1 MKKIVIVFMLLISG
15 CVKTTP
21 LDEQAATNP
30 DLVDVSEAV
39 KNEQTQ
45 AEVSTK
51 SDDEKEAEL
60 PQPAIDALTLIKRS
74 IYSLSRAE
82 LQLNSYMIPL
92 DIVNE
97 TQINDFLVLIE
108 KSVLES
114 NENELVDETQLAE
127 QPHLKFAFDD
137 KENHRILIAY
147 YYGFDIPILQIYY
160 RDTINIQLSSD
171 TIASVETIFHL
182 DKFYERIKGE
192 ETMKAFDQQLIQTN
206 NQMALYGEYDNY
218 FDVQLPMN
226 VFRKGHFDNYSGSD
240 LTPFRRVI
248 NAYFYTGEFKQ
259 GEILNKDIFV
269 YIMRTYPILESLTG
283 GYEFVDEIEIEV
295 NGEPITLS
303 LPESVPGYTTFMPG
317 DEFRNHYYELFDHQV
332 PYDESQSW
340 IESSLGT
347 YIGYLKDA
355 DMYLFFRYYDGAIAG
370 YSGWNLMINEQQL
383 EGDILTLD
391 VIKFYSS
398 DAIFFQENT
407 NYNYPMIYKASWQP
421 LTREESNYTPGVSV
435 KDLIRSNL
443 DEFERLKFTIKKR
456 SDTSYA
462 LLSVERVNEE
472 VLPGQLLGT
481 ELYTVKRK
489 RENQSLVDNH
499 ASDAVIVFNV
509 SGRNILSL
517 NHSLYSYSQCSDF
530 DGFKIIEDDNTI
542 TIELWCKIKL
552 ESENDQWL
560 VYRSRIAAIDKT
572 TFETTISKSYQ

>member
-1 MKKIVIVFMLLISG
+1 MKKIVLIFMLLISG

-30 DLVDVSEAV
+30 DLVDVNEAV
-39 KNEQTQ
+39 KNEQKQ
-45 AEVSTK
+45 EEVSTK
-51 SDDEKEAEL
+51 SDHEERAEL
-60 PQPAIDALTLIKRS
+60 PQSAINVLTSIKQS
-74 IYSLSRAE
+74 IFSLSSAA
-82 LQLNSYMIPL
+82 LNLNTHTIPL
-92 DIVNE
+92 NAISDS
-97 TQINDFLVLIE
+97 QIDDFIYLIE
-108 KSVLES
+108 KSVL
-114 NENELVDETQLAE
+114 NGDADELVDENRLNE
-127 QPHLKFAFDD
+127 QPYLKFSFDD
-137 KENHRILIAY
+137 KENHGIWITY

-160 RDTINIQLSSD
+160 RDTINLQLSSD
-171 TIASVETIFHL
+171 TIESVEAIFHL

-192 ETMKAFDQQLIQTN
+192 ETMKLFDQQLIQTN

-226 VFRKGHFDNYSGSD
+226 VFRKGYFDNYSGSD
-240 LTPFRRVI
+240 LTPFHRVI

-295 NGEPITLS
+295 KGEPITLS

-340 IESSLGT
+340 IESSSLGT
-347 YIGYLKDA
+347 YIGYLNDA

-407 NYNYPMIYKASWQP
+407 NYNYSMIYKASW
-421 LTREESNYTPGVSV
+421 
-435 KDLIRSNL
+435 
-443 DEFERLKFTIKKR
+443 
-456 SDTSYA
+456 
-462 LLSVERVNEE
+462 
-472 VLPGQLLGT
+472 
-481 ELYTVKRK
+481 
-489 RENQSLVDNH
+489 
-499 ASDAVIVFNV
+499 
-509 SGRNILSL
+509 
-517 NHSLYSYSQCSDF
+517 
-530 DGFKIIEDDNTI
+530 
-542 TIELWCKIKL
+542 
-552 ESENDQWL
+552 
-560 VYRSRIAAIDKT
+560 
-572 TFETTISKSYQ
+572 

>member
-1 MKKIVIVFMLLISG
+1 MKKIVLVFMLLISG

-30 DLVDVSEAV
+30 DLVDVSV
-39 KNEQTQ
+39 KNEQKQ
-45 AEVSTK
+45 EEVSTK
-51 SDDEKEAEL
+51 SDDEEKAEL
-60 PQPAIDALTLIKRS
+60 PQSAIDALTLIKRS

-82 LQLNSYMIPL
+82 LQLNSHMIPL
-92 DIVNE
+92 DTVNE
-97 TQINDFLVLIE
+97 TQINDFLALIE
-108 KSVLES
+108 KSVLDS
-114 NENELVDETQLAE
+114 NEDELVDETQLAE

-137 KENHRILIAY
+137 KENHRILITY

-160 RDTINIQLSSD
+160 RDAINLQLSSD

>member
-1 MKKIVIVFMLLISG
+1 MKKIVLVFMLLISG

-30 DLVDVSEAV
+30 DLVDVSV
-39 KNEQTQ
+39 KNEQKQ
-45 AEVSTK
+45 EEVSTK

-108 KSVLES
+108 KSVLDS

-355 DMYLFFRYYDGAIAG
+355 DMYLFFRYYGGAIAG